1 MKKIFSLLLMMLPLA
16 VLTSSCEHE
25 EDDPIVKVTPYS
37 KFKGT
42 WEGTYSGGD
51 SGTIVYSVKD
61 DGSIIGDIESEKFGS
76 SDLTLKGKVNV
87 DGQVQIN
94 LIHSSAPIPIGSYT
108 GIMTETSGNGSWI
121 NNSAG
126 GITGSWIASKN

>member
-61 DGSIIGDIESEKFGS
+61 DGSIIGEIESDRFPN
-76 SDLTLKGKVNV
+76 SDMSLKGKVSI
-87 DGQVQIN
+87 DGTADIRILYIDQIDWGGFTGN
-94 LIHSSAPIPIGSYT
+94 MTESSAT
-108 GIMTETSGNGSWI
+108 GTWI
-121 NNSAG
+121 NISANAQG
-126 GITGSWIASKN
+126 AWVANKI